1 MFLHIGH
8 SETEG
13 KTIWLDFEDAQQANG
28 FAKSVGGSLLNVI
41 GKTPQQKERRVLI
54 VGARICSEYGR
65 YMARVYG
72 QAFGAAGW
80 QVVTDMALGVGGI
93 AAKAAL
99 DAGARVFAV
108 MGCGADVCYPPEN
121 RDLYERIKKHGGV
134 ISAYPSGTQ
143 PKREFFDER
152 RKILA
157 ALADVVVVIE
167 SRKHGGDLVTAELA
181 RAAGAEVYACPGRC
195 TDRLSDGTNAMIMK
209 HEAKITT
216 TPEDVIQAHNELPF
230 N

>member
-1 MFLHIGH
+1 MLTINMNEVNNPVRFQTMAHKPDHLYIMGDLPDDNK
-8 SETEG
+8 
-13 KTIWLDFEDAQQANG
+13 KT
-28 FAKSVGGSLLNVI
+28 
-41 GKTPQQKERRVLI
+41 VLI
-54 VGARICSEYGR
+54 IGARICSEYGR

-108 MGCGADVCYPPEN
+108 TGCGADVCYPPEN
-121 RDLYERIKKHGGV
+121 YELYEKITKQGGV

-143 PKREFFDER
+143 PKREFFDKR
-152 RKILA
+152 REVLA

-167 SRKHGGDLVTAELA
+167 ARKRGGSLVTAELA

-209 HEAKITT
+209 HEARITVM
-216 TPEDVIQAHNELPF
+216 PEDIILAHNELPVRF
-230 N
+230 QTLQEV